1 MIIVEWTVDL
11 MIQTAKILQRLSLAL
26 YVLLP
31 VGGGTGFEDVLFG
44 REQREAVGIKVDFL
58 RVHDGKRFRTTAAF
72 FSSLVPTVFGVGVSA
87 GGKSHSGAPRPTKAV
102 EVCRFMQ
109 GGFKFQSGAMRCAL
123 GVEETAT
130 ALFVQ
135 SQSSLSFHPKAPPPV
150 ERVERIVTSRAV

>member
-1 MIIVEWTVDL
+1 MVIEWTFDL
-11 MIQTAKILQRLSLAL
+11 MRQTSKILQQYSLAL

-72 FSSLVPTVFGVGVSA
+72 FSSLVPTVFGFGVSA
-87 GGKSHSGAPRPTKAV
+87 GEKSHSGAPRPTKAV

-130 ALFVQ
+130 ALVFVQ
-135 SQSSLSFHPKAPPPV
+135 SQSSLSFHQKAPPPV
-150 ERVERIVTSRAV
+150 ERVERIMTSRAV